1 MTIGWWSTWSLCRF
15 GNPHSGTVSSQIIKF
30 KRSHE
35 KKRRNDFFRA
45 VFEQSLD
52 VSICIKPRS
61 GRIIACNR
69 ALHSILGYEPKR
81 LLGCSLLELAP
92 DNPVGEVWDALAS
105 CLELRNRDIEVLHQN
120 GDRKPMSASATA
132 IWGGG
137 GKIRC
142 CLVNMRLSGSLAR
155 QGQPENQAY
164 FNRLAYEISVAE
176 SRERERIARGLHDVV
191 GQLHTMLS
199 IKLDELKESC
209 QAANALGLIA
219 ETRTL
224 LDQATLATR
233 ATTFDLSNPLLNLLG
248 LKAAIESLGQT
259 YALNLFVEGGNE
271 PLPLSEPVL
280 AVVFRV
286 VRELLFNIRKHA
298 QARHVF
304 VSVNRQGDILLIH
317 ITDDG
322 VGFDVSALSTVR
334 HERAYGLVSARAQ
347 ILSLGGRIEID
358 SSPGAGT
365 RISISLPL
373 SDR

>member
-1 MTIGWWSTWSLCRF
+1 M
-15 GNPHSGTVSSQIIKF
+15 
-30 KRSHE
+30 
-35 KKRRNDFFRA
+35 
-45 VFEQSLD
+45 
-52 VSICIKPRS
+52 
-61 GRIIACNR
+61 
-69 ALHSILGYEPKR
+69 HSILGYEPNR

-132 IWGGG
+132 IWGGS

-271 PLPLSEPVL
+271 PLPLPEPVL

-322 VGFDVSALSTVR
+322 VGFDVSALSTFR

>member
-1 MTIGWWSTWSLCRF
+1 
-15 GNPHSGTVSSQIIKF
+15 
-30 KRSHE
+30 
-35 KKRRNDFFRA
+35 
-45 VFEQSLD
+45 
-52 VSICIKPRS
+52 
-61 GRIIACNR
+61 
-69 ALHSILGYEPKR
+69 
-81 LLGCSLLELAP
+81 
-92 DNPVGEVWDALAS
+92 
-105 CLELRNRDIEVLHQN
+105 
-120 GDRKPMSASATA
+120 MSASATA

-142 CLVNMRLSGSLAR
+142 CLVNMRLSGNLAR
-155 QGQPENQAY
+155 HGQPENQAY

-209 QAANALGLIA
+209 QTANALGLIA

-259 YALNLFVEGGNE
+259 YALNLYVEGGNE
-271 PLPLSEPVL
+271 PLPLPEPVL

-334 HERAYGLVSARAQ
+334 HEKTYGLVSARAQ